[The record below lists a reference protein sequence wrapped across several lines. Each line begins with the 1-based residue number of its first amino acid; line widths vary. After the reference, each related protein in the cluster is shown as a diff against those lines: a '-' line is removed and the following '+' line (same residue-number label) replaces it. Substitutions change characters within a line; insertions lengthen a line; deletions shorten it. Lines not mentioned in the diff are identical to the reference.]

1 MKLLLFAI
9 AFAVLIAWTF
19 LGIIIPTKR
28 AISNGHRIKFYSAF
42 FLMGIP
48 IVAIGL
54 AFDFEP
60 HGTFDVRVYSLG
72 DIALKNLLVLAGV
85 PIAFLLAL
93 YETVTLFWEGQFRIF
108 CAVFLVGLLLIWVG
122 ACRLQPVQG
131 VWATLLLPPILL
143 VLASSLQAQLTD
155 KKVAAAI
162 VEIAPDC
169 AVHTPFAAYFWS
181 PKHNRFSFH
190 TYIRKDSN
198 YFNWSYRQDR
208 FVPIPNSRI
217 SNASKC
223 HKRL

>member
-72 DIALKNLLVLAGV
+72 HVDKRDSHEGSCVIQAG
-85 PIAFLLAL
+85 IC
-93 YETVTLFWEGQFRIF
+93 YGD
-108 CAVFLVGLLLIWVG
+108 
-122 ACRLQPVQG
+122 
-131 VWATLLLPPILL
+131 
-143 VLASSLQAQLTD
+143 QL
-155 KKVAAAI
+155 
-162 VEIAPDC
+162 
-169 AVHTPFAAYFWS
+169 
-181 PKHNRFSFH
+181 
-190 TYIRKDSN
+190 
-198 YFNWSYRQDR
+198 
-208 FVPIPNSRI
+208 
-217 SNASKC
+217 
-223 HKRL
+223 